1 MLLKLMCPCCKTYNF
16 AVSPDLKPQEFIL
29 VICKQ
34 CSANL
39 VKYWDG
45 SIIIISDTMLNQL
58 DKMIFD
64 KQIEKIE
71 KIEEKKVTKKSTV
84 RKKRIKKKEKDVITA
99 DDILD
104 LHKALDRALCI
115 DDFLK
120 MI

>member
-1 MLLKLMCPCCKTYNF
+1 MDVLICSACGWPMLRDPVKPLPGGRYERKALAQCMLLKLMCPCCKTYNF

-71 KIEEKKVTKKSTV
+71 KIEKVEK
-84 RKKRIKKKEKDVITA
+84 
-99 DDILD
+99 
-104 LHKALDRALCI
+104 
-115 DDFLK
+115 
-120 MI
+120 